1 MLGDRTEF
9 QEEELEIE
17 FGIRRKSAASGH
29 NQEEDSLMNYS
40 LLKT

>member
-9 QEEELEIE
+9 KGEELENE
-17 FGIRRKSAASGH
+17 LVIRWKSAASGH